1 MKKFFGVFG
10 AVLILLAG
18 AFAAFDCLNC
28 PDTDSDIARAVLCE
42 KLADG
47 GNYDAL
53 KSQIGKIHDAG
64 IRCELNAVYSACIG
78 ETPSE
83 FSASDVYKFWRIKKH
98 PALSKRGE
106 FYGLVAEASTISNG
120 GLRARAMLEIARLS
134 KPVVSRREFETVCQN
149 ALFLLSKLRS
159 PAFDIDKIECCKLL
173 LTMDEP
179 SLLSDFIPLLVL
191 DSNSALFIYGAI
203 SSDSVVAEYKKKMKS
218 KTADRRLKMRLRYAV
233 YAAEKGA
240 TDSYKDIEKFLYYI
254 RADFGFSWR
263 IKNEPAYKYPA
274 IAFLMKKCG
283 NEAAYS
289 KYRNLSLSE
298 SQLKDMAGGYENYIT
313 YAVSVFAECG
323 DYSAAARL
331 LDTLSPAMRGSV
343 LRRTAR
349 HWDWRELASAMD

>member
-53 KSQIGKIHDAG
+53 KSQIGKIHDAE

-191 DSNSALFIYGAI
+191 DSN
-203 SSDSVVAEYKKKMKS
+203 
-218 KTADRRLKMRLRYAV
+218 
-233 YAAEKGA
+233 
-240 TDSYKDIEKFLYYI
+240 
-254 RADFGFSWR
+254 
-263 IKNEPAYKYPA
+263 
-274 IAFLMKKCG
+274 
-283 NEAAYS
+283 
-289 KYRNLSLSE
+289 
-298 SQLKDMAGGYENYIT
+298 
-313 YAVSVFAECG
+313 
-323 DYSAAARL
+323 
-331 LDTLSPAMRGSV
+331 
-343 LRRTAR
+343 
-349 HWDWRELASAMD
+349 